1 MKNRADHGTTRRQ
14 TGRVDGHHRTGT
26 GWQGRNG
33 PFDRK
38 GNDVLHFF
46 FSAQQKLVI
55 CNCSKKIFTIGQ
67 TAMKRHCGAT
77 YRFCSTQR
85 YIHGREVAR
94 DRRCDGMVVTG
105 ETGRVVFTVYNILY
119 LNVFQV
125 RIFSCCEN
133 LENGKLFGDHYTTFP
148 LMFIVH
154 FHSPPWYRNRW
165 VFLIRFRNMVRCH
178 PLKRLWTAW
187 AVFYCCGVFP
197 SVGQIKING
206 FGWPRQQ

>member
-94 DRRCDGMVVTG
+94 DRRCGGMVVTG

-154 FHSPPWYRNRW
+154 FHSPPWVTETGEFFWSDLETWFVAILWN
-165 VFLIRFRNMVRCH
+165 VCE
-178 PLKRLWTAW
+178 RLGRYFI
-187 AVFYCCGVFP
+187 VVVYFHQLGK
-197 SVGQIKING
+197 SK
-206 FGWPRQQ
+206 